1 MCIPNHSQYCISL
14 KISQQ
19 QHVRA
24 QLQKVNDS
32 SDVNVPRDRQLII
45 FEFYAGF
52 YSLAV

>member
-14 KISQQ
+14 KRSQQ
-19 QHVRA
+19 QRVRA
-24 QLQKVNDS
+24 QLQK
-32 SDVNVPRDRQLII
+32 DVNVPRDRQLII

>member
-14 KISQQ
+14 KRSQQ
-19 QHVRA
+19 QRVRA
-24 QLQKVNDS
+24 QLQKVNGN